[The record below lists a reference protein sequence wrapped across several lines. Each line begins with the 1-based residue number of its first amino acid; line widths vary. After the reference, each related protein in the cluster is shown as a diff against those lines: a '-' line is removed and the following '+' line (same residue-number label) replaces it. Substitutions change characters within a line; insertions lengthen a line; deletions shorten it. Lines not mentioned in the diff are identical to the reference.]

1 MSEHV
6 YPRVFKPLNHDYTRR
21 AVVCKEPG
29 GLLTSY
35 YQNAKAKCLER
46 ESHADKGIAK
56 GLLIEVLADSETQ
69 EDRDLYAWA
78 VERAS
83 G

>member
-1 MSEHV
+1 MPAHV
-6 YPRVFKPLNHDYTRR
+6 YPRVFKPLNHEYTRR
-21 AVVCKEPG
+21 AIVCRTSG

-46 ESHADKGIAK
+46 ESHADKGVEK
-56 GLLIEVLADSETQ
+56 GLLIEVFADSETQ

-78 VERAS
+78 INRPV
-83 G
+83 

>member
-6 YPRVFKPLNHDYTRR
+6 YPRVFKTLNHDYTKR
-21 AVVCKEPG
+21 VTVCKTAG

-35 YQNAKAKCLER
+35 YENAKAKTLER
-46 ESHADKGIAK
+46 ESHADKGVEK
-56 GLLIEVLADSETQ
+56 GLLIEVFADSETQ

-78 VERAS
+78 INRPV
-83 G
+83 